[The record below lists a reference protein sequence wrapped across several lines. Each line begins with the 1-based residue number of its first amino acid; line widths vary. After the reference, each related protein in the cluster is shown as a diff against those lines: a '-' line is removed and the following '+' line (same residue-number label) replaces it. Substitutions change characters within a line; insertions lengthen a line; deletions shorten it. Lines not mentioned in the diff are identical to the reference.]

1 MQMVQHFLLQSQ
13 FEVMIKPLCK
23 HELGDLIQYS
33 VTAADFP
40 SLIRPVP
47 A

>member
-1 MQMVQHFLLQSQ
+1 MQMVQHFLPQPQ

-23 HELGDLIQYS
+23 HEVGDLIQYL
-33 VTAADFP
+33 VTHADFP
-40 SLIRPVP
+40 SLIRSAP